1 MLSKKHYGIVC
12 MLIDSDRYLTA
23 EEIGKRLQVSPRTIK
38 RYIEDLEKDLLAY
51 NVEIKSAKGLGYYIL
66 GTQQELH
73 KLHIF
78 AKSKWIIDNEED
90 STVGRVEKIIRHLI
104 DNEFLTSMELSEIL
118 CLSISSTNKL
128 MTNVKLCL
136 KKYNLTLESKP
147 HYGTRISGKEMDL
160 RNLILDYG
168 FDKSEGKIK
177 NYASSQI
184 SNHEIEKIRVQV
196 SEYLKSV
203 DIIISDNDFNLLI
216 RCLVISIDRSS
227 KNKVIEI
234 DSVIDAKTKCSIE
247 FIQKIAESINSV
259 YLYSFNEY
267 EIKYVAYY
275 SGFMPYNYTV
285 QEMSQKISPDK
296 LQFVFEILQEI
307 QLISG
312 NDFGEDFNFVKAL
325 SIHLDLLI
333 NRAIAGGKISNP
345 LLNTIKSKYPVE
357 MNLASFLAKRIRE
370 KFDLELD
377 ENEIGFLAM
386 HFGAALERKKGTH
399 AFKVVVLCHYGI
411 GTAQLLAEKIKR
423 YIKNIEVVGVYPV
436 HALES
441 IMELPIDCII
451 TTQEI
456 NKLSNKIPVLVVE
469 DILSDSAIKQIDQ
482 HIAKEVNK
490 QESLIKMLNSD
501 AFHRIKG
508 CSKEEIILNLGNAL
522 KENGLIDDSV
532 IDSILERERLAST
545 DIGNLVA
552 IPHTTLNGENQSVIG
567 VGILDKP
574 ILWNKN
580 EVQIIF
586 MICFNLSDVENIEV
600 FKYMLDIIEDR
611 ELIKRLIKSKDMQE
625 IRQNIGKEKWMWI
638 K

>member
-259 YLYSFNEY
+259 YSYSFNEY

-296 LQFVFEILQEI
+296 LQFVFEVLQEI

-508 CSKEEIILNLGNAL
+508 CSKEEVILNLGNAL

-600 FKYMLDIIEDR
+600 FKYMLDIIEDY